1 MCEVVVVQEAVCGT
15 AQGEQPRPADP
26 ASAKRKNWDGGGL
39 SASQRV
45 LHSHY
50 ENRAGPYAG
59 AGMLKETT
67 QISRVESW
75 PFCASFKSIGL
86 PSQEHAWKK
95 HSGNVP

>member
-1 MCEVVVVQEAVCGT
+1 MCVVMVVQEAVCGT
-15 AQGEQPRPADP
+15 AQGKQHWPAKP
-26 ASAKRKNWDGGGL
+26 ASARRRNWDGVSL

-50 ENRAGPYAG
+50 ENRVEPSAG